1 MSFALPVLSDS
12 CVLVEPNVDYSTVD
26 ASGNVTVTE
35 TRWGPVACRVRH
47 NPLASAS
54 GEATATTE
62 LTVTGAVFIL
72 DPHTVISDAWSIDY
86 GGALYRVVKVTRPV
100 NYAGVE
106 DHVRVDATKPGGFSA

>member
-1 MSFALPVLSDS
+1 MSFALPVLSDV
-12 CVLVEPNVDYSTVD
+12 CVLVEPTVDYSTID
-26 ASGNVTVTE
+26 SSGSVTVTQA
-35 TRWGPVACRVRH
+35 RWGPVPCRVRH

-72 DPHTVISDAWSIDY
+72 EPHTAITDAWSIDY

-106 DHVRVDATKPGGFSA
+106 DHVRVDTTKPGGFVA